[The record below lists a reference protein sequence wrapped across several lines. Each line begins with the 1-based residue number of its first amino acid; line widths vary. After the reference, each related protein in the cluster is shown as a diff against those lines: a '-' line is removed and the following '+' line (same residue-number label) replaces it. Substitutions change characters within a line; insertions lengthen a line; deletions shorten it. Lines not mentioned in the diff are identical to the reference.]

1 MAEQTRPSRM
11 WLAFL
16 TIGIAIGVAAT
27 VALPRL
33 LGPRLP
39 AALAGNE
46 ALLEGIVRSKQ
57 LETDRLLLTLP
68 TQHGTLLAT
77 FTEDLA
83 DINLLVQE
91 GDSVTLQVRRYEPFV
106 RDPAITR
113 VVAARFTGQ
122 DAPVEVQPTVVAQ
135 PDTALDTATVD
146 VPDSVV
152 PAPSPVRPDTTS
164 ESDGKLES

>member
-1 MAEQTRPSRM
+1 MADQTRPSRL

-16 TIGIAIGVAAT
+16 TIGVVIGVAAT
-27 VALPRL
+27 VAVPRL
-33 LGPRLP
+33 VAPRLP
-39 AALAGNE
+39 AGLAGNE
-46 ALLEGIVRSKQ
+46 ELLEGVVRSKQ

-106 RDPAITR
+106 RDPTITR
-113 VVAARFTGQ
+113 VVAVRFNGP
-122 DAPVEVQPTVVAQ
+122 DELSEGQPTAITE
-135 PDTALDTATVD
+135 PDTALDTTTVEIQ
-146 VPDSVV
+146 DSV
-152 PAPSPVRPDTTS
+152 ALIQSPTEPDTTPIN
-164 ESDGKLES
+164 

>member
-1 MAEQTRPSRM
+1 MAEPTRPSRQ

-16 TIGIAIGVAAT
+16 TIGLVIGVAGT
-27 VALPRL
+27 VAVPRL

-39 AALAGNE
+39 VGLAGNE
-46 ALLEGIVRSKQ
+46 ELLEGIVRSKQ

-106 RDPAITR
+106 RDPTITR
-113 VVAARFTGQ
+113 VVAARFNRQ
-122 DAPVEVQPTVVAQ
+122 DELSEEQPTAITE
-135 PDTALDTATVD
+135 PDTALDTATVEIQ
-146 VPDSVV
+146 DSVA
-152 PAPSPVRPDTTS
+152 PTPSPIQPDTTTIS
-164 ESDGKLES
+164 ESVSR

>member
-1 MAEQTRPSRM
+1 MSDQTRPSRL

-16 TIGIAIGVAAT
+16 TIGVVIGVAGT
-27 VALPRL
+27 VAVPRL
-33 LGPRLP
+33 VGPRLP
-39 AALAGNE
+39 AGLAGNE
-46 ALLEGIVRSKQ
+46 ELLEGVVRSKR

-106 RDPAITR
+106 RDPTITR
-113 VVAARFTGQ
+113 VVAARFNRQDELSEGQ
-122 DAPVEVQPTVVAQ
+122 PAAITEPDTLVDTTTVAIQDSVAPTPSPTQ
-135 PDTALDTATVD
+135 PDTT
-146 VPDSVV
+146 PIN
-152 PAPSPVRPDTTS
+152 
-164 ESDGKLES
+164 